1 MPPHDTVDDVEEPA
15 APASSPP
22 GEARRNSEATE
33 PPGEVA
39 AIRADAVTKSFG
51 GVAAVDG
58 ASLTVGDGEI
68 VALLGPSGSGK
79 TTLLRVIAG
88 FERPDAGSVRVG
100 GLEVTGP
107 GTWVE
112 PERRRVGMV
121 FQQGALFPHL
131 TVEGNVGFGTSRPE
145 RVRECLRLVAL
156 EDRAGS
162 FPHEL
167 SGGERQRVALAR
179 ALAPDPEVVL
189 LDEPFA
195 ALDAGLRQA
204 LREEVASI
212 LRAAGTSALL
222 VTHDQDEALS
232 FADNVAI
239 MRGGRF
245 VQVGSPRDV
254 YASPVDRTTAGV
266 LGDLVVLPGQGDGRE
281 VRTALGTLALADPAT
296 GPVDVVL
303 RPEQVVVGP
312 PGSGACDAVVGS
324 VDYFGHDAVV
334 RLLPQGG
341 SPGDPPVL
349 SRVMG
354 DVALAPGQLVGVGV
368 RGAVCAFATTP
379 GPTTAD
385 AGATDR

>member
-1 MPPHDTVDDVEEPA
+1 M
-15 APASSPP
+15 
-22 GEARRNSEATE
+22 
-33 PPGEVA
+33 
-39 AIRADAVTKSFG
+39 
-51 GVAAVDG
+51 
-58 ASLTVGDGEI
+58 
-68 VALLGPSGSGK
+68 
-79 TTLLRVIAG
+79 IAG
-88 FERPDAGSVRVG
+88 FERPDAGAVRVG

-145 RVRECLRLVAL
+145 RVGECLRLVAL

-222 VTHDQDEALS
+222 VTHDQAEALS
-232 FADNVAI
+232 LADTVAV
-239 MRGGRF
+239 MRAGRIE
-245 VQVGSPRDV
+245 QVG
-254 YASPVDRTTAGV
+254 T
-266 LGDLVVLPGQGDGRE
+266 
-281 VRTALGTLALADPAT
+281 
-296 GPVDVVL
+296 
-303 RPEQVVVGP
+303 PE
-312 PGSGACDAVVGS
+312 
-324 VDYFGHDAVV
+324 
-334 RLLPQGG
+334 
-341 SPGDPPVL
+341 
-349 SRVMG
+349 
-354 DVALAPGQLVGVGV
+354 
-368 RGAVCAFATTP
+368 
-379 GPTTAD
+379 
-385 AGATDR
+385 